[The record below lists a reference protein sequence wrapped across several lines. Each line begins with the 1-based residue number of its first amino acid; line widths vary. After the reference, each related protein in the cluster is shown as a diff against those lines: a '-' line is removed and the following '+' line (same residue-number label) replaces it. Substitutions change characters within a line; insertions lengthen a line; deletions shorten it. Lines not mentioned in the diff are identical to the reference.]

1 MNKIVKIGFKRTDTF
16 HIYHFNNLQIIQR
29 LNKIVKIGF
38 KRTDTFDIYHLNNLQ
53 IIQRLNKRLLK
64 WDLKDLIF
72 TSIFKTFQK
81 CELFLKKER
90 D

>member
-1 MNKIVKIGFKRTDTF
+1 MGDNNKKYSGFGYVVNPTRMW
-16 HIYHFNNLQIIQR
+16 Y
-29 LNKIVKIGF
+29 
-38 KRTDTFDIYHLNNLQ
+38 
-53 IIQRLNKRLLK
+53 NKRLLK